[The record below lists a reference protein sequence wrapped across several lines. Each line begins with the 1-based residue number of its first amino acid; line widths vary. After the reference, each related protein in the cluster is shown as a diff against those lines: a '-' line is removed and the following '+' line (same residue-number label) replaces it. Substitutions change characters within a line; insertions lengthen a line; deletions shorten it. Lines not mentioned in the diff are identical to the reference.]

1 MNEEVKVGIADMKLL
16 EKEGSLITY
25 ALGSC
30 IGISF
35 YDPQIK
41 LASLLHILLPEAQNL
56 SETQVYKFADTG
68 IRKTLKELQLK
79 GGNKRRYLCKLA
91 GGAEMFKL
99 SGNSPVANIG
109 QRNLESVCHILR
121 QEGIYIAAQEVG
133 GNIARTMIL
142 EAETGVVRIR
152 THGVDEILI

>member
-1 MNEEVKVGIADMKLL
+1 MGIADMKLL